1 MPYRSSSILIG
12 TARIGSTFTTSTFGD
27 GTSFFSATTN
37 FLIDSFLVKPYSL
50 FLDIDLALTGSLT
63 LGDWREIGLF
73 PYLVDADFLSELP
86 GVVRVG
92 ELFLVV

>member
-1 MPYRSSSILIG
+1 MPYRSSSIFIG
-12 TARIGSTFTTSTFGD
+12 TAIIGSTFTTSTFGD
-27 GTSFFSATTN
+27 GCSFFSGII
-37 FLIDSFLVKPYSL
+37 FLMDSFLVRPYST
-50 FLDIDLALTGSLT
+50 FLEIDLALTGSLT

-73 PYLVDADFLSELP
+73 PYLADPGFLSELP